1 MTITCAGYKR
11 SKMHDDDVAVYKRLK
26 MHDDDEAGFKRL
38 KMHDDDVNRL
48 QAFKDAFS
56 LRESMRWPQL
66 LVRKSVLDKGSIE
79 RLLPLMT
86 VTFNHLDVRASTLR
100 G

>member
-1 MTITCAGYKR
+1 
-11 SKMHDDDVAVYKRLK
+11 MHDNDVAVYKRLK